1 MRDYKNVLFWILTG
15 IVLVLVS
22 VLLTLAIDQAILLTR
37 LYSVS
42 ASPGPVTD
50 YSQLRG
56 LSFGNDLLIL
66 AVVAAIL
73 FVLVRGR
80 PHRLLPVSIV
90 VILIFVALNLYS
102 GRHVLP
108 RLLVWPSPVPL
119 SEQYVQALAE
129 NDVVAALRLT
139 DRSPECEA
147 LLAEVFQDDQARV
160 KQILGEDGDKLDIR
174 DASVMRFVTFYDK
187 PLPQDLAILQPVPQ
201 QLVTIMVE
209 TEKGNPVWLG
219 LKMSYGPYFGTRYI
233 CGGEI
238 G

>member
-1 MRDYKNVLFWILTG
+1 MREAESTRHAVISG
-15 IVLVLVS
+15 SIS
-22 VLLTLAIDQAILLTR
+22 LAAH
-37 LYSVS
+37 
-42 ASPGPVTD
+42 G
-50 YSQLRG
+50 
-56 LSFGNDLLIL
+56 
-66 AVVAAIL
+66 AVVAGLALSAWYAPDVVEVI
-73 FVLVRGR
+73 VPVR
-80 PHRLLPVSIV
+80 I
-90 VILIFVALNLYS
+90 IKDNT
-102 GRHVLP
+102 
-108 RLLVWPSPVPL
+108 PVPEPAPARRVVVPKR
-119 SEQYVQALAE
+119 SIAARESSLAE

-147 LLAEVFQDDQARV
+147 LLAEVFQDDEARV